1 MRLEKNII
9 IAAAV
14 AGLLSTSVY
23 EAYAKPVNSKVAPAK
38 AAVKNT
44 PAKSVNKKIVITAQV
59 TKNYQQIDK
68 LLENEN
74 YKQADKLLD
83 TILKD
88 NPNDITARALYAV
101 SLAKQNKLDI
111 AQEQLNKY
119 LPKYPKNANLHY
131 AQGIVNIKRQASSDM
146 DYRNNSEELIKEAT
160 HEFNEAIKFD
170 PKHYPSYNA
179 LGVIALNTGNLPKAR
194 EFFNKALEIDKNYS
208 TAIDNSGTIDYLK
221 GDYEEAQNKFLKALS
236 INPNSSTAYF
246 HLAQVF
252 DKKSMYSR
260 GLDSIDHSLRLK
272 PQSSVAYNL
281 RGEIFKKQGNEA
293 AAIESFKK
301 SIAIKPENTKPYM
314 NLARIY
320 EKRFDNE
327 LAIANLKSALAVN
340 PSLNQAKLYIADLS
354 LLKGDNKEAL
364 KYYSSLVGVDG
375 YNADA
380 LKGIANAYFAD
391 AKVSASQN
399 IIGRDKNLE
408 NAYNNIERAL
418 NANPNDLELYLAKL
432 KLAKIT
438 NREQATEESLKKITD
453 TPARGLNDMLAKGD
467 AYFAMN
473 KYQEAKDM
481 FENSVV
487 FAQSPEDY
495 LFVAEILTYDRFYP
509 SAKNILRKVL
519 INDSSNEEAIHNLNY
534 IAAMEKQ
541 SDSLYKDAKFLTKKD
556 KNKVFAR
563 EYALRSLEYNPTN
576 YDAALLSAKLCEK
589 QKKYQQAIDSY
600 KVVAG
605 LDQRP
610 RKVKSINKKI
620 TKLEKKLQ
628 KVNNKYKQKEEKE
641 FKRWQD
647 NSTPNL

>member
-1 MRLEKNII
+1 MRLEKKII
-9 IAAAV
+9 IAATL
-14 AGLLSTSVY
+14 AGLLSASVY
-23 EAYAKPVNSKVAPAK
+23 EVYAKPVQKKAPAK
-38 AAVKNT
+38 TAVKKA
-44 PAKSVNKKIVITAQV
+44 PVKQNKANILTAQI

-68 LLENEN
+68 LLEDEN
-74 YKQADKLLD
+74 FKQADKLIND
-83 TILKD
+83 KLKE
-88 NPNDITARALYAV
+88 NPNDITARTLYII
-101 SLAKQNKLDI
+101 SQAKQNRLDV

-119 LPKYPKNANLHY
+119 LLKYPKNANLHY

-160 HEFNEAIKFD
+160 KEFNEAIKFD
-170 PKHYPSYNA
+170 SKHYPSYNA
-179 LGVIALNTGNLPKAR
+179 LGIIALNTGNMPKAR
-194 EFFNKALEIDKNYS
+194 EFFNRALEIDKNYA
-208 TAIDNSGTIDYLK
+208 TAIDNSGTIDYLN
-221 GDYEEAQNKFLKALS
+221 GDYDEAQKKFLKALS

-246 HLAQVF
+246 HLAQVY

-272 PQSSVAYNL
+272 PNSSVAYNL
-281 RGEIFKKQGNEA
+281 RGEILKKQGNEA

-314 NLARIY
+314 NLAKIY

-340 PSLNQAKLYIADLS
+340 PSLNQAKLYIADLA
-354 LLKGDNKEAL
+354 LLKGNNKEAL

-391 AKVSASQN
+391 AKVTTSQN
-399 IIGRDKNLE
+399 LIGRDKNLE

-438 NREQATEESLKKITD
+438 NREKATDEALTKIVE

-519 INDSSNEEAIHNLNY
+519 INDPSNEEAIHNLDY
-534 IAAMEKQ
+534 ISAMEKQ
-541 SDSLYKDAKFLTKKD
+541 SENLYKDAKFFNKKE

-576 YDAALLSAKLCEK
+576 YEAALLSAKLCEK
-589 QKKYQQAIDSY
+589 QKQYQTAIDSY

-605 LDQRP
+605 LDPKPYR
-610 RKVKSINKKI
+610 VKKINKKI
-620 TKLEKKLQ
+620 AKLEKKLQ

-641 FKRWQD
+641 FKRWQ
-647 NSTPNL
+647 NNLTPNL

>member
-1 MRLEKNII
+1 MRLERKII

-14 AGLLSTSVY
+14 AGLLTTSVY
-23 EAYAKPVNSKVAPAK
+23 QVSY
-38 AAVKNT
+38 
-44 PAKSVNKKIVITAQV
+44 AKSVNKKAPVKVENKTKVITAQI
-59 TKNYQQIDK
+59 TKSYQQIDK
-68 LLENEN
+68 LLEDEN
-74 YKQADKLLD
+74 FKQADK
-83 TILKD
+83 ILEGMLKE
-88 NPNDITARALYAV
+88 NSNDITAHALYAI
-101 SLAKQNKLDI
+101 SQAKQNRLDI
-111 AQEQLNKY
+111 AQAELNKY

-160 HEFNEAIKFD
+160 NEFNTAIKID

-179 LGVIALNTGNLPKAR
+179 LGVVALNTGNMPKAR
-194 EFFNKALEIDKNYS
+194 EFFNKALTIDKNYS
-208 TAIDNSGTIDYLK
+208 TAIDNLGTIDYLN
-221 GDYEEAQNKFLKALS
+221 GDYDEAQKKFAKALS
-236 INPNSSTAYF
+236 VNPNSSTAYF
-246 HLAQVF
+246 HMAQVC
-252 DKKSMYSR
+252 DKKSMYSK
-260 GLDSIDHSLRLK
+260 GLDAIDHSLRLK
-272 PQSSVAYNL
+272 PDSSVAYNL
-281 RGEIFKKQGNEA
+281 RGEILKKQGNEA

-301 SIAIKPENTKPYM
+301 SIAIKPENVKPYM

-340 PSLNQAKLYIADLS
+340 SELNQAKLYIADLA

-380 LKGIANAYFAD
+380 LKGLANAYFAD
-391 AKVSASQN
+391 AKITASQN
-399 IIGRDKNLE
+399 FIGRDKNLE
-408 NAYNNIERAL
+408 IAYNNIERAL

-438 NREQATEESLKKITD
+438 NREKSTEEALNKIID
-453 TPARGLNDMLAKGD
+453 SPARGLSDMLAKGD

-473 KYQEAKDM
+473 KYQEAKEM
-481 FENSVV
+481 FEDSVV
-487 FAQSPEDY
+487 FAQTPDDY

-509 SAKNILRKVL
+509 SAKSILRKVL
-519 INDSSNEEAIHNLNY
+519 INDPSNEEAIHNLNY

-541 SDSLYKDAKFLTKKD
+541 SESLYKDAKYFTKKE

-563 EYALRSLEYNPTN
+563 EYALKSLEYNPTN

-589 QKKYQQAIDSY
+589 QKKYQSAIDSY

-605 LDQRP
+605 LEQRP
-610 RKVKSINKKI
+610 FRVKRFNKKI
-620 TKLEKKLQ
+620 NKLEKKLK
-628 KVNNKYKQKEEKE
+628 KVNQKYNKKEEKE
-641 FKRWQD
+641 FKRWQN
-647 NSTPNL
+647 NSTPSL